1 MCFLELSKQFCLK
14 IKSIKNQKKSE
25 KNHAVGPQRN
35 PYKSGINVQGMPGV
49 LEDMIAQCCSNYHIE
64 ICFDGMII
72 CFNDM
77 KICYDDMKICFDDIE
92 LCFDDI
98 EICYDDIEM
107 YCQNTAHIPGRQ
119 ALMHA
124 T

>member
-1 MCFLELSKQFCLK
+1 MQLAHKEIHTSLV
-14 IKSIKNQKKSE
+14 SI
-25 KNHAVGPQRN
+25 
-35 PYKSGINVQGMPGV
+35 VQGMPRV
-49 LEDMIAQCCSNYHIE
+49 LEDMIAGCCSSCHIE

-77 KICYDDMKICFDDIE
+77 KICYDDMKI
-92 LCFDDI
+92 CFDDI